1 METDGSELGDTVIEG
16 MVLVDGMPLGIL
28 DMLGPEEAL
37 GFSLMLEGFV
47 LTDGEEDMEG
57 KLLGATDK
65 LGKVEIEGVLL
76 GANSVEGDALTLGKD
91 EG

>member
-37 GFSLMLEGFV
+37 GFSLMLANADGFEV
-47 LTDGEEDMEG
+47 IE
-57 KLLGATDK
+57 
-65 LGKVEIEGVLL
+65 GKVEIEGVLL